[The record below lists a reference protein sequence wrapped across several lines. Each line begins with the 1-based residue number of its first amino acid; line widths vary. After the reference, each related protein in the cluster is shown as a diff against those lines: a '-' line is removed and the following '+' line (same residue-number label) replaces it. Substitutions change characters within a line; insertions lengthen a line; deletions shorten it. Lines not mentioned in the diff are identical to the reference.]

1 MLEISCYIFICSP
14 LYLLT
19 IRNIWHY
26 FYLEYYLEFI
36 TIIPS
41 LSHSVSQ
48 MIVLQSEPLGYSP
61 AIPDLVVT
69 IVAVLISESACGCV
83 SKRTRVLFHSFL
95 SHFLTRYYL
104 QNTDL
109 YIHS

>member
-1 MLEISCYIFICSP
+1 MEISCYIFICSP

-19 IRNIWHY
+19 TRDTWNY
-26 FYLEYYLEFI
+26 SYLEYYFNFL
-36 TIIPS
+36 TIILS
-41 LSHSVSQ
+41 LSHPVSQ
-48 MIVLQSEPLGYSP
+48 MIVLQSEPLSYSP

-95 SHFLTRYYL
+95 YHFLTKYYL
-104 QNTDL
+104 RNTDL
-109 YIHS
+109 